1 MAVET
6 ETPGVLERWFQSDE
20 ETAAEYL
27 ANVQKQMAAKRQ
39 EFGGEYESI
48 LRHKLRTDMENRYRQ
63 EVGLAEAV
71 QRGMETGETSQ
82 AIGQQRLALGQA
94 AAQQA
99 AAAVGNPLAARQA
112 MFAGGQQAGQ
122 VSMQGATGRAA
133 ELQQGRGTAGEAY
146 MRQTGYGQ
154 QMEAIELERRRAIEQ
169 AAQAAVSGDIQSAQ
183 RQAQATRNMFLG
195 LGSAG
200 AAGLAGY
207 ASAQQRKA

>member
-1 MAVET
+1 MAVDT
-6 ETPGVLERWFQSDE
+6 ETPGAFERWFQSDE
-20 ETAAEYL
+20 ETEAEYL
-27 ANVQKQMAAKRQ
+27 ANLQKQMAAKRQ

-63 EVGLAEAV
+63 EVGLAEGV

-133 ELQQGRGTAGEAY
+133 ELQQGRAVGGEAQ
-146 MRQTGYGQ
+146 MRQIGYGQ
-154 QMEAIELERRRAIEQ
+154 QMESIEAQRRRAIEQ
-169 AAQAAVSGDIQSAQ
+169 AAQAAVSGDIAAAQ
-183 RQAQATRNMFLG
+183 RQAAATTNMAMG
-195 LGSAG
+195 ITNAAAGAG
-200 AAGLAGY
+200 AALAEKKFG
-207 ASAQQRKA
+207 K